1 MLKNVFFLI
10 IVGVFYIFTVRGEL
24 MKGLSNRTLR
34 PLYRRKVIKTL
45 LQYGP
50 ISRTD
55 IATKLNISKATVS
68 SISEELLKK
77 NLIAESS
84 IAASTGGRK
93 AILYDI
99 NRNGG
104 YIISLEITPTYIS
117 GTLLDLHVNMISDTC
132 SETNKEY
139 SASFN
144 IILETINSLI
154 KEMPKEQPL
163 IGISINFRGT
173 VSKDNV
179 IKYFDYDSWRSRNLL
194 EDLSKHYSCLINLN
208 NEANARAYYNSVHL
222 DNSDLTLITMGT
234 GVGLG
239 IVEDN
244 QIYLGYHG
252 YAGEIGHIIVEPDGI
267 PCPCGNNGCLESYI
281 STIEIL
287 KRLST
292 KKNKAITINDFKYL
306 YSQNDIDVLEV
317 VNDFYKYL
325 AIATNNVI
333 NIFNPKYMILS
344 SEVIDSIPNFIEIFK
359 QKLNSKVSDY
369 ERLIIFSNNRSGA
382 IGGAYLLL
390 RDFFDIE
397 FYIKNGNK

>member
-1 MLKNVFFLI
+1 
-10 IVGVFYIFTVRGEL
+10 

-55 IATKLNISKATVS
+55 VAAKLNISKATVS

-84 IAASTGGRK
+84 IAKSTGGRK

-99 NRNGG
+99 KKNGG
-104 YIISLEITPTYIS
+104 YLISLEITPTYIS
-117 GTLLDLHVNMISDTC
+117 GTLLDLHANMISDSC

-139 SASFN
+139 AASFN
-144 IILETINSLI
+144 IILETIYSLI

-179 IKYFDYDSWRSRNLL
+179 IKYFDYDSWRSMNLL
-194 EDLSKHYSCLINLN
+194 DDLSKHFTCLINLN

-267 PCPCGNNGCLESYI
+267 PCPCGNHGCLESYI
-281 STIEIL
+281 STLEIL

-292 KKNKAITINDFKYL
+292 KKNKVITINDFKYL

-344 SEVIDSIPNFIEIFK
+344 SEIIDSIPNFIEIFK

-397 FYIKNGNK
+397 FYIKNSNK